1 MIRLFVGLGN
11 PGDKYARTRH
21 NAGFWWIDALA
32 ERWGASLRLEK
43 GYQGLVASVTRPQGK
58 VWLLQPQTFM
68 NLSGDSVGALAR
80 FHKVAPEEVMV
91 AYDELDLAPG
101 QMKLKQGGRATHNG
115 LRDLNAKIG
124 EGYWRLKLGIGHP
137 GVKSEVIHWVLK
149 TPSPEHRE
157 AIDGCI
163 AKSMPAVDAMLDGD
177 MLKAVA
183 VVHAGPVREKPARPT
198 PAAPRSG
205 TAEPQAHS

>member
-32 ERWGASLRLEK
+32 QRWGASLRLEK
-43 GYQGLVASVTRPQGK
+43 GYQGLMASVTRPQGK

-68 NLSGDSVGALAR
+68 NLSGDSVAALAR
-80 FHKVAPEEVMV
+80 FHKVAPEEVLV
-91 AYDELDLAPG
+91 AYDELDLVPG

-163 AKSMPAVDAMLDGD
+163 AKSLPAVDAMLDGD

-183 VVHAGPVREKPARPT
+183 VVHAGPVREKPPRPLVVSAT
-198 PAAPRSG
+198 TGNP
-205 TAEPQAHS
+205 